1 MPRPSERRTVK
12 DLLSASKD
20 TTELMLDLAFA
31 SVFLDEEKLARE
43 VLRLEDLMDAAVYE
57 LRVLC
62 MLASRSP
69 DDAQQ
74 LAGVLGLVNAME
86 EIADAAE
93 DIARVTLRDLGVP
106 PALRDDLRYADEVTA
121 RVKVRPGSDMAG
133 SSLRDLALP
142 GETGMWVIAIR
153 REVEYIHGPPP
164 DVTLLSGDVLFL
176 QGPAEGV
183 DLARRLA
190 GARERGLAVPPSGVA
205 LTDLDRA
212 VDILVEM
219 KNAAETAVGLAYS
232 AVMFDDSGLASEVSG
247 IEDICD
253 GLYHD
258 LQHWVLRAARE
269 LTDDDQLDDLRALL
283 QIGASAEA
291 VADAAQEM
299 TRLAESSD
307 TTHPVIRAALTDTEE
322 RIDDAIVAEGSAL
335 AGRTLQELAL
345 RTATGA
351 DVIALQRRG
360 RWINKPRATRR
371 LEVGD
376 RLVVLAPEEGVV
388 KLRGWA
394 GDARRP
400 GEGDE
405 P

>member
-1 MPRPSERRTVK
+1 VQRRTVK

-43 VLRLEDLMDAAVYE
+43 VLRLEDLMDEAVAE
-57 LRVLC
+57 LRITC

-93 DIARVTLRDLGVP
+93 DIARVVLRDLGVP
-106 PALRDDLRYADEVTA
+106 PALRDDLRHADEVTA
-121 RVKVRPGSDMAG
+121 RVKIRHDSEMAG
-133 SSLRDLALP
+133 ASLRDLALP
-142 GETGMWVIAIR
+142 AESGMWVIAIR
-153 REVEYIHGPPP
+153 REVEYLHGPVA
-164 DVTLLSGDVLFL
+164 DTTLVEGDVLFL

-183 DLARRLA
+183 DLVRVKAGGTPMGLQQPEDPKRL
-190 GARERGLAVPPSGVA
+190 S
-205 LTDLDRA
+205 DLDRA

-232 AVMFDDSGLASEVSG
+232 AVLFDDSGLASEVSG
-247 IEDICD
+247 IEDLCD

-269 LTDDDQLDDLRALL
+269 LDDDDALDDLRALL

-299 TRLAESSD
+299 TRLAESSEV
-307 TTHPVIRAALTDTEE
+307 THPVIRAALSDTEE
-322 RIDDAIVAEGSAL
+322 RIDDAVIAEGSAVV
-335 AGRTLQELAL
+335 GRTLQELQL

-351 DVIALQRRG
+351 DVIALQRGG
-360 RWINKPRATRR
+360 RWVNKPRAARR
-371 LEVGD
+371 LAAGD
-376 RLVVLAPEEGVV
+376 RLLVLAPEEGLVR
-388 KLRGWA
+388 LREWV
-394 GDARRP
+394 GDDRP
-400 GEGDE
+400 VQDGEEG
-405 P
+405 